1 MSMGRCTGKLGLKH
15 RGTMVKSKLP
25 AHLSLPTVTPMFIL
39 LMGILKYIQ
48 LERDSRILTNVGG

>member
-1 MSMGRCTGKLGLKH
+1 MGKLGLKH
-15 RGTMVKSKLP
+15 RGMMVKSKLP